1 MLFSKYKELD
11 MKDISSI
18 EKSKDVVYGLGVNK
32 ESVYY
37 TALFGAA
44 SLTALVLL
52 IISYAQ
58 RNTALKIYAWILLP
72 IFAIC
77 TVIAA
82 RYSFQ
87 SKNKIYAQS
96 GVLVI
101 KGFFA
106 TKKFEIAKIEK
117 LTAATNNKNGVTT
130 VNVFYAGRTYNY
142 KLKSMTKEEIAHLRR
157 ATSKY

>member
-1 MLFSKYKELD
+1 

-82 RYSFQ
+82 RYSFA
-87 SKNKIYAQS
+87 SWNKIYAHC
-96 GVLVI
+96 GVLVF
-101 KGFFA
+101 KSFFI
-106 TKKFEIAKIEK
+106 TRKFEIAKIEK
-117 LTAATNNKNGVTT
+117 LTAATNNKDGVTT
-130 VNVFYAGRTYNY
+130 VNVCYGDRTFNY
-142 KLKSMTKEEIAHLRR
+142 KFKSMTKEEIAHLRR

>member
-1 MLFSKYKELD
+1 

-18 EKSKDVVYGLGVNK
+18 ERSKDVVYGLGVNR

-37 TALFGAA
+37 SILFGAA
-44 SLTALVLL
+44 SITALVLL

-58 RNTALKIYAWILLP
+58 KNTALKIYAWILLP
-72 IFAIC
+72 IFLVC

-82 RYSFQ
+82 RYAFA
-87 SKNKIYAQS
+87 SKNKIYAQC

-101 KGFFA
+101 KSFFI
-106 TKKFEIAKIEK
+106 TRKFKIASIEK
-117 LTAATNNKNGVTT
+117 ISAATNNKSGVTT
-130 VNVFYAGRTYNY
+130 VNVFYDKRTYNY

-157 ATSKY
+157 VTSRY

>member
-1 MLFSKYKELD
+1 

-18 EKSKDVVYGLGVNK
+18 EKSKDVVYGLGVNR
-32 ESVYY
+32 ESIYY

-58 RNTALKIYAWILLP
+58 KNTALKIYAWVLLP
-72 IFAIC
+72 VFAIC

-82 RYSFQ
+82 RYSIQ
-87 SKNKIYAQS
+87 SKNKVYAQC

-101 KGFFA
+101 KSFFA
-106 TKKFEIAKIEK
+106 TRKFEIMKIEK
-117 LTAATNNKNGVTT
+117 LTAATNNKDGVTT
-130 VNVFYAGRTYNY
+130 VNVCYGGRTFNY
-142 KLKSMTKEEIAHLRR
+142 KFKSMTKEEIAHLRR
-157 ATSKY
+157 VISKY

>member
-1 MLFSKYKELD
+1 

-18 EKSKDVVYGLGVNK
+18 EKSKDVVYGLGVNR
-32 ESVYY
+32 ESIYY

-58 RNTALKIYAWILLP
+58 KNTALKIYAWVLLP

-87 SKNKIYAQS
+87 SKNKVYVQC

-101 KGFFA
+101 KSFFI
-106 TKKFEIAKIEK
+106 TRKFEIMKIEK
-117 LTAATNNKNGVTT
+117 LTAATNNKDGVTT
-130 VNVFYAGRTYNY
+130 VNICYGGRTFNY
-142 KLKSMTKEEIAHLRR
+142 KFKSMTKEEIAHLRR
-157 ATSKY
+157 VISKY